1 MLAISAGS
9 NSTLWYVSQYKHKD
23 LVRRRIGALPWLWR
37 YLSVVSMSH
46 APLLSAPV
54 CECECKVRV
63 KRGNYR
69 GNATLTGYRDAQM
82 VEIDMEASKDQIT
95 CV

>member
-1 MLAISAGS
+1 MPAMSAGR
-9 NSTLWYVSQYKHKD
+9 NSTLWYVSQYKHTG
-23 LVRRRIGALPWLWR
+23 LVRLRIGGLPWLRR
-37 YLSVVSMSH
+37 YLCVFSMSH
-46 APLLSAPV
+46 APLLSALV

-82 VEIDMEASKDQIT
+82 VEIDMEASKDRIT